1 MNIEI
6 NLEDVFGPPRSKK
19 ACVHCT
25 TITRLFIAADHIH
38 VGVRTCT
45 YSTVYTGKQMAKNLV
60 WFGELER
67 KLAKSSKTTFIYR
80 SSS

>member
-6 NLEDVFGPPRSKK
+6 NFEDVFGPPHSKK

-38 VGVRTCT
+38 VHVGVRTCT
-45 YSTVYTGKQMAKNLV
+45 YSTVQYI
-60 WFGELER
+60 LER
-67 KLAKSSKTTFIYR
+67 
-80 SSS
+80 

>member
-25 TITRLFIAADHIH
+25 TITVYSKQLI
-38 VGVRTCT
+38 T
-45 YSTVYTGKQMAKNLV
+45 YMWV
-60 WFGELER
+60 
-67 KLAKSSKTTFIYR
+67 
-80 SSS
+80 